1 MLDHGG
7 PSRLY
12 VMEMEEPPTEI
23 LTRPSG
29 SFYDQDYYENGPA
42 TGKSNYRDY
51 RWLPDLTLPMADWLK
66 RLLHIKDGDTFLD
79 VGCAKGFLVKALRM
93 RGVNAHG
100 YDVSTYAV
108 SHCDEAVRGY
118 VSSDPKVLGER
129 WDHVLLKDVAEH
141 VPLAELT
148 ALLEKLVVATRKNLL
163 LIVPLTWHP
172 NGPYLRDEDNA
183 DPSHVNAQPLEWWM
197 DLLRSVTPLKEGPIT
212 GSWHYPGI
220 KPASEIVHK
229 SCGFIQ
235 FTRV

>member
-1 MLDHGG
+1 MQ
-7 PSRLY
+7 
-12 VMEMEEPPTEI
+12 EPPTET
-23 LTRPSG
+23 LTRPSD

-42 TGKSNYRDY
+42 TGKSNYKDY

-66 RLLHIKDGDTFLD
+66 RLLHIKDGDTLLD

-100 YDVSTYAV
+100 YDVSAYAI
-108 SHCDEAVRGY
+108 SHCDGAVQGY
-118 VSSDPKVLGER
+118 VSSDPKVLVER

-141 VPLAELT
+141 IPLTELT

-172 NGPYLRDEDNA
+172 GGPYLRDEDNA

-197 DLLRSVTPLKEGPIT
+197 DLLRSVTPLRDGPIT

-220 KPASEIVHK
+220 KPASEVVHK

>member
-7 PSRLY
+7 PSMLY
-12 VMEMEEPPTEI
+12 VTEMDEPPTEI

-66 RLLHIKDGDTFLD
+66 RLLHIKDGDTLLD

-100 YDVSTYAV
+100 YDVSEWPVANCDPAV
-108 SHCDEAVRGY
+108 KGY
-118 VSSDPKVLGER
+118 LTTDASILNDR
-129 WDHVLLKDVAEH
+129 WDHIVCKDTLEH
-141 VPLAELT
+141 VEEKEL
-148 ALLEKLVVATRKNLL
+148 ALLLQRMIAAARKTV
-163 LIVPLTWHP
+163 LIVVPLTHHVG
-172 NGPYLRDEDNA
+172 GPYLRDEDNS
-183 DPSHVNAQPLEWWM
+183 DPSHVIAWPMNRWM
-197 DLLRSVTPLKEGPIT
+197 DFLHQHFHTDNGFLT
-212 GSWHYPGI
+212 GSYHYPGI
-220 KPASEIVHK
+220 KPASSVVPK
-229 SCGFIQ
+229 SCGFFQ